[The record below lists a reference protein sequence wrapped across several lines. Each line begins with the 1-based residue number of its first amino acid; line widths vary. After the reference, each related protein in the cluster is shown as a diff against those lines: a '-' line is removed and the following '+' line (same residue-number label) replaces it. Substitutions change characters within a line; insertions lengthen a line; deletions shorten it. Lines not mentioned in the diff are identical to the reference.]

1 MSGEPLDDGD
11 MNEMTLPSR
20 HGIRN
25 TSPDGLRPST
35 LPLVTEVPHNLEYEQ
50 DDAVMEIDRD
60 SGCRPSFVWLPL
72 LTPKNTHQKKL

>member
-1 MSGEPLDDGD
+1 MSGESLDDGD

-20 HGIRN
+20 HGIQN

-50 DDAVMEIDRD
+50 DDTVIEIDRD
-60 SGCRPSFVWLPL
+60 SSCRPSFVCLPL
-72 LTPKNTHQKKL
+72 LTPKQTHQKKL